1 MEEGIILLSFELFT
15 RKILQF
21 SNKLHLSV
29 LLSHYIFASS
39 KMKLVAAILFF
50 VFAGTV
56 FAPVAQSLCKDS
68 QISLFIVDEEKSN
81 TQIAENE
88 DTKKEQCKTIFYQ
101 QILASTSD
109 IGDAAFL
116 NSADLPNSPYRDY
129 STPPPD
135 FC

>member
-1 MEEGIILLSFELFT
+1 MLISD
-15 RKILQF
+15 
-21 SNKLHLSV
+21 
-29 LLSHYIFASS
+29 YIFASS

-88 DTKKEQCKTIFYQ
+88 DTKKEQSKTIFYQ
-101 QILASTSD
+101 LILASISEK
-109 IGDAAFL
+109 GDAAFL

-135 FC
+135 FV